1 MLITNR
7 YSLPQPF
14 VDLVSGDTYSKGES
28 DITTT
33 GLAQPPKI
41 AELTRRH
48 SSEIT
53 MDASEKV
60 WTMMGTAN
68 HYVLEQIALRN
79 PERYVT
85 EQRFY
90 LDIDGVKL
98 GGQIDLFDRETETL
112 WDYKVSSVYKAMSD
126 DRLEWT
132 KQANVNK
139 LLCEHNGIHPK
150 KIAILLVMKDFKRKE
165 AEFKADYPK
174 CAIQE
179 IPLPIWQEAE
189 TLAYIKSR
197 INLHNAAKLIEE
209 EDAIPVCTE
218 EERWSKPTT
227 WAVLKEK
234 GAKRAVNGGIY
245 QLESEALAHAKRIS
259 GAVERRDG
267 EDTRCLHFCQVKNW
281 CQYGRSLMANDKG

>member
-1 MLITNR
+1 MKITNKFN
-7 YSLPQPF
+7 LPQPF

-48 SSEIT
+48 SNEIT

-126 DRLEWT
+126 DKLEWA

-139 LLCEHNGIHPK
+139 LLCEHNGFHPK
-150 KIAILLVMKDFKRKE
+150 KLAILLVMKDWKRKE

-179 IPLPIWQEAE
+179 IPLPIWREEE

-218 EERWSKPTT
+218 EERWAKPTA

-245 QLESEALAHAKRIS
+245 ELESEAIAHAKRIS
-259 GAVERRDG
+259 GAVEKRDG
-267 EDTRCLHFCQVKNW
+267 SNPRCENYCQVRQW
-281 CQYGRSLMANDKG
+281 CNFGRSLK

>member
-1 MLITNR
+1 MKISNI
-7 YSLPQPF
+7 YNLPQPF

-48 SSEIT
+48 ASEIT

-90 LDIDGVKL
+90 LDIDGIKL

-126 DRLEWT
+126 DKLEWT

-139 LLCEHNGIHPK
+139 LLCEHNGFHPK
-150 KIAILLVMKDFKRKE
+150 KLAILLVMKDWKRKE

-179 IPLPIWQEAE
+179 IPLPIWREEE

-197 INLHNAAKLIEE
+197 INLHNAAKLIEV

-218 EERWSKPTT
+218 EERWAKPTT

-234 GAKRAVNGGIY
+234 GAKRAVNGGVY
-245 QLESEALAHAKRIS
+245 ELESEAIAHAKRIS
-259 GAVERRDG
+259 GAIEKRDG
-267 EDTRCLHFCQVKNW
+267 SNPRCENYCQVRQW
-281 CQYGRSLMANDKG
+281 CNFGRSLK

>member
-1 MLITNR
+1 MSKITNI
-7 YSLPQPF
+7 YNLPQPF

-48 SSEIT
+48 SNEIT

-126 DRLEWT
+126 DKLEWT

-139 LLCEHNGIHPK
+139 LLCEHNGFHPK
-150 KIAILLVMKDFKRKE
+150 KLAILLVMKDWKRKE

-179 IPLPIWQEAE
+179 IPLPIWREEE

-197 INLHNAAKLIEE
+197 INLHNAAKLIEV

-218 EERWSKPTT
+218 EERWAKPTT
-227 WAVLKEK
+227 WAVLKER
-234 GAKRAVNGGIY
+234 GAKRAVANGIY
-245 QLESEALAHAKRIS
+245 ESEHEALLHSKRIS
-259 GAVERRDG
+259 GAIEKRDG
-267 EDTRCLHFCQVKNW
+267 TSPRCLHFCQVKNW
-281 CQYGRSLMANDKG
+281 CNFGRSLK

>member
-1 MLITNR
+1 MKITNKFN
-7 YSLPQPF
+7 LPQPF

-48 SSEIT
+48 GGEIT

-90 LDIDGVKL
+90 LDVDGVKL

-126 DRLEWT
+126 DKLEWT

-139 LLCEHNGIHPK
+139 LLCEHNGFHPK
-150 KIAILLVMKDFKRKE
+150 KLAVLLVMKDWKRKE

-174 CAIQE
+174 CAILE
-179 IPLPIWQEAE
+179 IPLPIWREEE

-197 INLHNAAKLIEE
+197 INLHNSAKLIEE

-218 EERWSKPTT
+218 EERWARPTT
-227 WAVLKEK
+227 WAVLKER
-234 GAKRAVNGGIY
+234 GAKRAVNGGLY
-245 QLESEALAHAKRIS
+245 ELESEAIAHAKRIS
-259 GAVERRDG
+259 GAIEKRDG
-267 EDTRCLHFCQVKNW
+267 SNPRCENYCQVRQW
-281 CQYGRSLMANDKG
+281 CNFGRSLKLD

>member
-1 MLITNR
+1 MKITNKFN
-7 YSLPQPF
+7 LPQPF
-14 VDLVSGDTYSKGES
+14 VDLVSGDTYSKGKS

-48 SSEIT
+48 GGEIT

-90 LDIDGVKL
+90 LDIDGIKL

-126 DRLEWT
+126 DKLEWT

-139 LLCEHNGIHPK
+139 LLCENNGIHPK
-150 KIAILLVMKDFKRKE
+150 KLAILLVMKDWKRKE

-179 IPLPIWQEAE
+179 IPLPIWREEE

-197 INLHNAAKLIEE
+197 INLHNAAKLIEV

-218 EERWSKPTT
+218 EERWAKPTT

-234 GAKRAVNGGIY
+234 GAKRAVNGGVY
-245 QLESEALAHAKRIS
+245 ELESEAIAHAKRIS
-259 GAVERRDG
+259 GAIEKRDG
-267 EDTRCLHFCQVKNW
+267 SNPRCENYCQVRQW
-281 CQYGRSLMANDKG
+281 CNFGRSLK

>member
-1 MLITNR
+1 MKITNKFN
-7 YSLPQPF
+7 LPQPF
-14 VDLVSGDTYSKGES
+14 VDLVSGDTYSKGKS

-48 SSEIT
+48 ASEIT

-126 DRLEWT
+126 DKLEWA

-139 LLCEHNGIHPK
+139 LLCEHNGFHPK
-150 KIAILLVMKDFKRKE
+150 KLAILLVMKDWKRKE

-179 IPLPIWQEAE
+179 IPLPIWREEE

-197 INLHNAAKLIEE
+197 INLHNAAKLIEV

-218 EERWSKPTT
+218 EERWAKPTT

-234 GAKRAVNGGIY
+234 GAKRAVNGGVY
-245 QLESEALAHAKRIS
+245 ELESEAIAHAKRIS
-259 GAVERRDG
+259 GAVEKRDG
-267 EDTRCLHFCQVKNW
+267 SNPRCENYCQVRQW
-281 CQYGRSLMANDKG
+281 CNFGRSLK

>member
-1 MLITNR
+1 MTISNI
-7 YSLPQPF
+7 YNLPQPF

-48 SSEIT
+48 ASEIT

-90 LDIDGVKL
+90 MDIDGVKL

-126 DRLEWT
+126 DKLEWT

-150 KIAILLVMKDFKRKE
+150 KLAILLVCKDWKRKE

-174 CAIQE
+174 CAILE

-209 EDAIPVCTE
+209 DDAIPVCTE
-218 EERWSKPTT
+218 EERWAKPTT

-234 GAKRAVNGGIY
+234 GAKRAVNGGLY
-245 QLESEALAHAKRIS
+245 ELESEALAHAKRIS
-259 GAVERRDG
+259 GAVEKRDG
-267 EDTRCLHFCQVKNW
+267 SNPRCENYCQVRQW
-281 CQYGRSLMANDKG
+281 CQFGRNLK

>member
-48 SSEIT
+48 ASEIT

-90 LDIDGVKL
+90 MDIDGVKL

-126 DRLEWT
+126 DKLEWT

-150 KIAILLVMKDFKRKE
+150 KLAILLVCKDWKRKE

-174 CAIQE
+174 CAILE

-209 EDAIPVCTE
+209 DDAIPVCTE
-218 EERWSKPTT
+218 EERWAKPTT

-234 GAKRAVNGGIY
+234 GAKRAVNGGLY
-245 QLESEALAHAKRIS
+245 ELESEALAHAKRIS
-259 GAVERRDG
+259 GAVEKRDG
-267 EDTRCLHFCQVKNW
+267 SNPRCENYCQVRQW
-281 CQYGRSLMANDKG
+281 CQFGRNLK

>member
-1 MLITNR
+1 MLITNK
-7 YSLPQPF
+7 YNLPQPF
-14 VDLVSGDTYSKGES
+14 VDLVSGDTYSKGKS

-48 SSEIT
+48 ASEIT

-126 DRLEWT
+126 DKLEWT

-150 KIAILLVMKDFKRKE
+150 KLAVLLVMKDWKRKE

-179 IPLPIWQEAE
+179 IPLPAWREEE

-197 INLHNAAKLIEE
+197 INLHNSAKLIEV

-218 EERWSKPTT
+218 EERWARPTT

-245 QLESEALAHAKRIS
+245 ELESEAIAHAKRIS
-259 GAVERRDG
+259 GAIEKRDG
-267 EDTRCLHFCQVKNW
+267 SNPRCENYCQVRQW
-281 CQYGRSLMANDKG
+281 CNFGRNLKL

>member
-1 MLITNR
+1 MKITNKFN
-7 YSLPQPF
+7 LPQPF

-41 AELTRRH
+41 AELARRH

-79 PERYVT
+79 PERYIA
-85 EQRFY
+85 ENRFY

-126 DRLEWT
+126 DKLEWT

-150 KIAILLVMKDFKRKE
+150 KLAVLLVMKDWKRKE
-165 AEFKADYPK
+165 AEFKADYP
-174 CAIQE
+174 
-179 IPLPIWQEAE
+179 
-189 TLAYIKSR
+189 
-197 INLHNAAKLIEE
+197 N
-209 EDAIPVCTE
+209 
-218 EERWSKPTT
+218 
-227 WAVLKEK
+227 
-234 GAKRAVNGGIY
+234 
-245 QLESEALAHAKRIS
+245 
-259 GAVERRDG
+259 
-267 EDTRCLHFCQVKNW
+267 
-281 CQYGRSLMANDKG
+281 

>member
-1 MLITNR
+1 MLITNI
-7 YSLPQPF
+7 YNLPQPF

-48 SSEIT
+48 ASEIT

-126 DRLEWT
+126 DKLEWT

-150 KIAILLVMKDFKRKE
+150 KLAVLLVMKDWKRKE

-218 EERWSKPTT
+218 EERWAKPTT
-227 WAVLKEK
+227 WAVLKER
-234 GAKRAVNGGIY
+234 GAKRAVNGGLY
-245 QLESEALAHAKRIS
+245 GSEAEAILHAKRID
-259 GAVERRDG
+259 GAIEKRDG
-267 EDTRCLHFCQVKNW
+267 SNARCENYCQVRKW
-281 CQYGRSLMANDKG
+281 CNFGRSLK

>member
-1 MLITNR
+1 MKITNKFN
-7 YSLPQPF
+7 LPQPF

-48 SSEIT
+48 SNEIT

-90 LDIDGVKL
+90 MDIDGVKL

-126 DRLEWT
+126 DKLEWT

-150 KIAILLVMKDFKRKE
+150 KLAILLVMKDWKRKE

-179 IPLPIWQEAE
+179 IPLPIWREEE

-197 INLHNAAKLIEE
+197 INLHNTAKLIEE

-218 EERWSKPTT
+218 EERWAKPTT

-234 GAKRAVNGGIY
+234 GAKRAVNGGLY
-245 QLESEALAHAKRIS
+245 ELESEAIAHAKRIS
-259 GAVERRDG
+259 GAVEKRDG
-267 EDTRCLHFCQVKNW
+267 SNPRCENYCQVRQW
-281 CQYGRSLMANDKG
+281 CNFGRSLK

>member
-1 MLITNR
+1 MKITNKFN
-7 YSLPQPF
+7 LPQPF
-14 VDLVSGDTYSKGES
+14 VDLVSGETYSKGES

-48 SSEIT
+48 SGEIT

-126 DRLEWT
+126 DKLEWT

-139 LLCEHNGIHPK
+139 LLCEHNGFHPK
-150 KIAILLVMKDFKRKE
+150 KLAILLVMKDWKRKE

-174 CAIQE
+174 CAILE
-179 IPLPIWQEAE
+179 IPLPIWREEE

-197 INLHNAAKLIEE
+197 INLHNAAKLIEV

-218 EERWSKPTT
+218 EERWAKPTT
-227 WAVLKEK
+227 WAVLKER

-245 QLESEALAHAKRIS
+245 ELESEAIAHAKRIS
-259 GAVERRDG
+259 GAIEKRDG
-267 EDTRCLHFCQVKNW
+267 SNPRCENYCQVRQW
-281 CQYGRSLMANDKG
+281 CNFGRSLK

>member
-1 MLITNR
+1 MSLITNKFN
-7 YSLPQPF
+7 LPQPF

-90 LDIDGVKL
+90 MDIDGVKL

-126 DRLEWT
+126 DKLEWT

-150 KIAILLVMKDFKRKE
+150 KLAVLLVMKDWKRKE

-179 IPLPIWQEAE
+179 IPLPIWREEE

-218 EERWSKPTT
+218 EERWAKSTT

-234 GAKRAVNGGIY
+234 GAKRAVNGGVY
-245 QLESEALAHAKRIS
+245 ELESEAIAHAKRIS
-259 GAVERRDG
+259 GAIEKRDG
-267 EDTRCLHFCQVKNW
+267 SNPRCENYCQVRQW
-281 CQYGRSLMANDKG
+281 CNFGRNLK

>member
-1 MLITNR
+1 
-7 YSLPQPF
+7 

-48 SSEIT
+48 GGEIT

-126 DRLEWT
+126 DKLEWT

-139 LLCEHNGIHPK
+139 LLCEHNGFHPK
-150 KIAILLVMKDFKRKE
+150 KLAILLVMKDWKRKE

-179 IPLPIWQEAE
+179 IPLPIWREEE

-197 INLHNAAKLIEE
+197 INLHNAAKLIEV

-218 EERWSKPTT
+218 EERWAKPTT
-227 WAVLKEK
+227 WAVLKER

-245 QLESEALAHAKRIS
+245 ELESEAIAHAKRIS
-259 GAVERRDG
+259 GAIEKRDG
-267 EDTRCLHFCQVKNW
+267 SNPRCENYCQVRQW
-281 CQYGRSLMANDKG
+281 CNFGRSLK

>member
-1 MLITNR
+1 MKITNKFN
-7 YSLPQPF
+7 LPQPF

-48 SSEIT
+48 SNEIT

-79 PERYVT
+79 HERYVT

-139 LLCEHNGIHPK
+139 LLCENNGIHPK
-150 KIAILLVMKDFKRKE
+150 KLAILLVMKDWKRKE

-179 IPLPIWQEAE
+179 IPLPIWREEE

-197 INLHNAAKLIEE
+197 INLHNAAKLIEV

-218 EERWSKPTT
+218 EERWAKPTT

-234 GAKRAVNGGIY
+234 GAKRAVNGGVY
-245 QLESEALAHAKRIS
+245 ELESEAIAHAKRIS
-259 GAVERRDG
+259 GAIEKRDG
-267 EDTRCLHFCQVKNW
+267 SNPRCENYCQVRQW
-281 CQYGRSLMANDKG
+281 CNFGRSLK

>member
-1 MLITNR
+1 MKITNKFN
-7 YSLPQPF
+7 LPQPF
-14 VDLVSGDTYSKGES
+14 VDLVSGDTYSKGKS

-48 SSEIT
+48 GGEIT

-126 DRLEWT
+126 DKLEWA

-139 LLCEHNGIHPK
+139 LLCEHNGFHPK
-150 KIAILLVMKDFKRKE
+150 KLAILLVMKDWKRKE

-179 IPLPIWQEAE
+179 IPLPIWREEE

-197 INLHNAAKLIEE
+197 INLHNAAKLIEV

-218 EERWSKPTT
+218 EERWAKPTT
-227 WAVLKEK
+227 RAVLKEK
-234 GAKRAVNGGIY
+234 GAKRAVNGGVY
-245 QLESEALAHAKRIS
+245 ELESEAIAHAKRIS
-259 GAVERRDG
+259 GAVEKRDG
-267 EDTRCLHFCQVKNW
+267 SNPRCENYCQVRQW
-281 CQYGRSLMANDKG
+281 CSFGRSLK

>member
-1 MLITNR
+1 MKITNKFN
-7 YSLPQPF
+7 LPQPF

-48 SSEIT
+48 SNEIT

-126 DRLEWT
+126 DKLEWT

-139 LLCEHNGIHPK
+139 LLCEHNGFHPK
-150 KIAILLVMKDFKRKE
+150 KLAILLVMKDWKRKE

-179 IPLPIWQEAE
+179 IPLPIWREEE

-218 EERWSKPTT
+218 EERWAKPTT

-234 GAKRAVNGGIY
+234 GAKRAVNGGLY
-245 QLESEALAHAKRIS
+245 ELESEAIAHAKRIS
-259 GAVERRDG
+259 GAVEKRDG
-267 EDTRCLHFCQVKNW
+267 SNPRCENYCQVRQW
-281 CQYGRSLMANDKG
+281 CNFGRSLK

>member
-1 MLITNR
+1 MKITNKFN
-7 YSLPQPF
+7 LPQPF

-48 SSEIT
+48 ATEIT

-126 DRLEWT
+126 DKLEWT

-139 LLCEHNGIHPK
+139 LLCEHNGFHPK
-150 KIAILLVMKDFKRKE
+150 KLAILLVMKDFKLRDSMIKR
-165 AEFKADYPK
+165 DYPK

-179 IPLPIWQEAE
+179 IPIPIWREEE

-197 INLHNAAKLIEE
+197 INLHNAAKLIEV

-218 EERWSKPTT
+218 EERWAKPTT
-227 WAVLKEK
+227 WAVLKER

-245 QLESEALAHAKRIS
+245 ELESEAIAHAKRIS
-259 GAVERRDG
+259 GAIEKRDG
-267 EDTRCLHFCQVKNW
+267 SNPRCENYCQVRQW
-281 CQYGRSLMANDKG
+281 CNFGRSLK

>member
-1 MLITNR
+1 MKITNKFN
-7 YSLPQPF
+7 LPQPF

-48 SSEIT
+48 SNEIT

-126 DRLEWT
+126 DKLEWT

-139 LLCEHNGIHPK
+139 LLCEHNGFHPK
-150 KIAILLVMKDFKRKE
+150 KLAILLVMKDWKRKE

-179 IPLPIWQEAE
+179 IPLPIWREEE

-197 INLHNAAKLIEE
+197 INLHNTAKLIEE

-218 EERWSKPTT
+218 EERWAKPTT

-234 GAKRAVNGGIY
+234 GAKRAVNGGLY
-245 QLESEALAHAKRIS
+245 ELESEAIAHAKRIS
-259 GAVERRDG
+259 GAVEKRDG
-267 EDTRCLHFCQVKNW
+267 SNPRCENYCQVRQW
-281 CQYGRSLMANDKG
+281 CNFGRSLK

>member
-1 MLITNR
+1 MNITNKFN
-7 YSLPQPF
+7 LPQPF

-48 SSEIT
+48 GGEIT

-79 PERYVT
+79 SERYVT

-126 DRLEWT
+126 DKLEWT

-139 LLCEHNGIHPK
+139 LLCEHNGFHPK
-150 KIAILLVMKDFKRKE
+150 KLAILLVMKDWKRKE

-179 IPLPIWQEAE
+179 IPIPIWREEE

-209 EDAIPVCTE
+209 DDAIPVCTE
-218 EERWSKPTT
+218 EERWAKPTT

-234 GAKRAVNGGIY
+234 GAKRAVNGGLY
-245 QLESEALAHAKRIS
+245 ELESEALAHAKRIS
-259 GAVERRDG
+259 GAVEKRDG
-267 EDTRCLHFCQVKNW
+267 SNPRCENYCQVRQW
-281 CQYGRSLMANDKG
+281 CQFGRNLK

>member
-1 MLITNR
+1 MKITNKFN
-7 YSLPQPF
+7 LPQPF
-14 VDLVSGDTYSKGES
+14 VDLVSGETYSKGES

-48 SSEIT
+48 SGEIT

-126 DRLEWT
+126 DKLEWT

-139 LLCEHNGIHPK
+139 LLCEHNGFHPK
-150 KIAILLVMKDFKRKE
+150 KLAILLVMKDWKRKE

-179 IPLPIWQEAE
+179 IPIPIWREEE

-218 EERWSKPTT
+218 EERWAKPTT
-227 WAVLKEK
+227 WAVLKER

-245 QLESEALAHAKRIS
+245 ELESEAIAHAKRIG
-259 GAVERRDG
+259 GAVEKRDG
-267 EDTRCLHFCQVKNW
+267 SNPRCENYCQVRQW
-281 CQYGRSLMANDKG
+281 CNFGRSLK

>member
-1 MLITNR
+1 MKISNTYN
-7 YSLPQPF
+7 LPQPF

-48 SSEIT
+48 SNEIT

-60 WTMMGTAN
+60 WTMLGTAN

-90 LDIDGVKL
+90 LDVDGVKL

-126 DRLEWT
+126 DKLEWI

-139 LLCEHNGIHPK
+139 LLCEQNGIHPK
-150 KIAILLVMKDFKRKE
+150 KLAVLLVCKDWKRKE

-174 CAIQE
+174 CPVVE
-179 IPLPIWQEAE
+179 IPLTVWKEEE

-209 EDAIPVCTE
+209 DDAIPVCTE

-227 WAVLKEK
+227 WAVLKEQ
-234 GAKRAVNGGIY
+234 GAKRAVNGGLY
-245 QLESEALAHAKRIS
+245 ESESEALAHAKRIS
-259 GAVERRDG
+259 GAVEKRDG
-267 EDTRCLHFCQVKNW
+267 SNPRCENYCQVRQW
-281 CQYGRSLMANDKG
+281 CNFGRNLK

>member
-1 MLITNR
+1 MSKISNI
-7 YSLPQPF
+7 YNLPQPF
-14 VDLVSGDTYSKGES
+14 VDLVSVDTYSKGES

-48 SSEIT
+48 GSEIT

-90 LDIDGVKL
+90 MDIDGVKL

-126 DRLEWT
+126 DKLEWT

-150 KIAILLVMKDFKRKE
+150 KLAILLVCKDWKRKE

-174 CAIQE
+174 CAILE

-209 EDAIPVCTE
+209 DDAIPVCTE
-218 EERWSKPTT
+218 EERWAKPTT

-234 GAKRAVNGGIY
+234 GAKRAVNGGLY
-245 QLESEALAHAKRIS
+245 ELESEALAHAKRIS
-259 GAVERRDG
+259 GAVEKRDG
-267 EDTRCLHFCQVKNW
+267 SNPRCENYCQVRQW
-281 CQYGRSLMANDKG
+281 CQLGRSLK

>member
-1 MLITNR
+1 MTVSNIYN
-7 YSLPQPF
+7 LPQPF

-48 SSEIT
+48 SNEIT

-60 WTMMGTAN
+60 WTMLGTAN

-90 LDIDGVKL
+90 MDIDGVKL

-126 DRLEWT
+126 DKLEWI

-139 LLCEHNGIHPK
+139 LLCEHNGIRPK
-150 KIAILLVMKDFKRKE
+150 KLAVLLVCKDWRRKDS
-165 AEFKADYPK
+165 EFKADYPK
-174 CAIQE
+174 CPVVE
-179 IPLPIWQEAE
+179 IPLTVWKEEE

-197 INLHNAAKLIEE
+197 INLHNAAKLIEV

-227 WAVLKEK
+227 WAVLKER
-234 GAKRAVNGGIY
+234 GAKRAVANGIY
-245 QLESEALAHAKRIS
+245 ESEAEALAHAKRIS
-259 GAVERRDG
+259 GAVEKRDG
-267 EDTRCLHFCQVKNW
+267 SNPRCENYCQVRQW
-281 CQYGRSLMANDKG
+281 CNFGRSLK

>member
-1 MLITNR
+1 MKISNI
-7 YSLPQPF
+7 YNLPQPF

-48 SSEIT
+48 ASEIT

-85 EQRFY
+85 EKRFY
-90 LDIDGVKL
+90 VDIDGVKL

-126 DRLEWT
+126 DKLEWT

-150 KIAILLVMKDFKRKE
+150 KLAILLVMKDWKRKE

-179 IPLPIWQEAE
+179 IPLPIWREEE

-197 INLHNAAKLIEE
+197 INLHNAAKLIEV

-218 EERWSKPTT
+218 EERWARPTT
-227 WAVLKEK
+227 WAVLKER
-234 GAKRAVNGGIY
+234 GAKRAVNGGLY
-245 QLESEALAHAKRIS
+245 ELESEAIAHAKRIS
-259 GAVERRDG
+259 GAIEKRDG
-267 EDTRCLHFCQVKNW
+267 SNPRCENYCQVRQW
-281 CQYGRSLMANDKG
+281 CNFGRNLK

>member
-1 MLITNR
+1 MKITNKFN
-7 YSLPQPF
+7 LPQPF

-48 SSEIT
+48 ASEIT

-79 PERYVT
+79 PERYIA
-85 EQRFY
+85 ERRFY
-90 LDIDGVKL
+90 VDIDGVKL

-126 DRLEWT
+126 DKLEWT

-150 KIAILLVMKDFKRKE
+150 KLAILLVMKDWKRKE

-179 IPLPIWQEAE
+179 IPLPIWREEE

-197 INLHNAAKLIEE
+197 INLHNAAKLIEV

-218 EERWSKPTT
+218 EERWAKPTT

-234 GAKRAVNGGIY
+234 GAKRAVANGIY
-245 QLESEALAHAKRIS
+245 ELESEAIAHAKRIS
-259 GAVERRDG
+259 GAIEKRDG
-267 EDTRCLHFCQVKNW
+267 SNPRCENYCQVRQW
-281 CQYGRSLMANDKG
+281 CNFGRNLK

>member
-1 MLITNR
+1 MKITNKFN
-7 YSLPQPF
+7 LPQPF
-14 VDLVSGDTYSKGES
+14 VDLVSGETYSKGES

-48 SSEIT
+48 SGEIT

-126 DRLEWT
+126 DKLEWT

-139 LLCEHNGIHPK
+139 LLCEHNGFHPK
-150 KIAILLVMKDFKRKE
+150 KLAILLVMKDWKRKE

-179 IPLPIWQEAE
+179 IPLPIWREEE

-197 INLHNAAKLIEE
+197 INLHNAAKLIEV

-218 EERWSKPTT
+218 EERWAKPTT
-227 WAVLKEK
+227 WAVLKER

-245 QLESEALAHAKRIS
+245 ELESEAIAHAKRIS
-259 GAVERRDG
+259 GAIEKRDG
-267 EDTRCLHFCQVKNW
+267 SNPRCENYCQVRQW
-281 CQYGRSLMANDKG
+281 CNFGRSLK

>member
-1 MLITNR
+1 MKITNKFN
-7 YSLPQPF
+7 LPQPF

-48 SSEIT
+48 SNEIT

-126 DRLEWT
+126 DKLEWT

-139 LLCEHNGIHPK
+139 FLCEHNGFHPK
-150 KIAILLVMKDFKRKE
+150 KLAILLVMKDWKRKE

-179 IPLPIWQEAE
+179 IPLPIWREEE

-218 EERWSKPTT
+218 EERWAKPTT

-245 QLESEALAHAKRIS
+245 ELESEAIAHAKRIS
-259 GAVERRDG
+259 GAVEKRDG
-267 EDTRCLHFCQVKNW
+267 SNPRCENYCQVRQW
-281 CQYGRSLMANDKG
+281 CNFGRSLK

>member
-1 MLITNR
+1 MKITNKFN
-7 YSLPQPF
+7 LPQPF

-48 SSEIT
+48 SNEIT

-126 DRLEWT
+126 DKLEWA

-139 LLCEHNGIHPK
+139 LLCEHNGFHPK
-150 KIAILLVMKDFKRKE
+150 KLAILLVMKDWKRKE

-179 IPLPIWQEAE
+179 IPLPIWREEE

-218 EERWSKPTT
+218 EERWAKPTT

-245 QLESEALAHAKRIS
+245 ELESEAIAHAKRIS
-259 GAVERRDG
+259 GAVEKRDG
-267 EDTRCLHFCQVKNW
+267 SNPRCENYCQVRQW
-281 CQYGRSLMANDKG
+281 CNFGRSLK

>member
-1 MLITNR
+1 MTISNI
-7 YSLPQPF
+7 YNLPQPF

-126 DRLEWT
+126 DKLEWT

-139 LLCEHNGIHPK
+139 LLCEHNGFHPK
-150 KIAILLVMKDFKRKE
+150 KLAILLVMKDWKRKE

-179 IPLPIWQEAE
+179 IPLPIWREEE

-197 INLHNAAKLIEE
+197 INLHNAAKLIEV

-218 EERWSKPTT
+218 EERWAKPTT

-234 GAKRAVNGGIY
+234 GAKRAVNGGLY
-245 QLESEALAHAKRIS
+245 ELESEAIAHAKRIS
-259 GAVERRDG
+259 GAIEKRDG
-267 EDTRCLHFCQVKNW
+267 SNPRCENYCQVRQW
-281 CQYGRSLMANDKG
+281 CNFGRNLK

>member
-1 MLITNR
+1 MKITNKFN
-7 YSLPQPF
+7 LPQPF

-41 AELTRRH
+41 AELARRH
-48 SSEIT
+48 AGEIT

-90 LDIDGVKL
+90 LDVDGVKL

-126 DRLEWT
+126 DKLEWT

-150 KIAILLVMKDFKRKE
+150 KLAILLVMKDWRRKDS
-165 AEFKADYPK
+165 EFKADYPK

-179 IPLPIWQEAE
+179 IPLPIWREEE

-197 INLHNAAKLIEE
+197 INLHNSAKLVEE
-209 EDAIPVCTE
+209 EDAIPICTE
-218 EERWSKPTT
+218 EERWARPTT

-245 QLESEALAHAKRIS
+245 ELESEAIAHAKRIG
-259 GAVERRDG
+259 GAIEKRDG
-267 EDTRCLHFCQVKNW
+267 SNPRCENYCQVRQW
-281 CQYGRSLMANDKG
+281 CNFGRNLK

>member
-1 MLITNR
+1 MKISNI
-7 YSLPQPF
+7 YNLPQPF

-48 SSEIT
+48 SGEIT

-85 EQRFY
+85 EKRFY
-90 LDIDGVKL
+90 VDIDGVKL

-126 DRLEWT
+126 DKLEWT

-150 KIAILLVMKDFKRKE
+150 KLAVLLVCKDWKRKE

-174 CAIQE
+174 CAILE

-218 EERWSKPTT
+218 EERWAKPTT
-227 WAVLKEK
+227 WAVLKER
-234 GAKRAVNGGIY
+234 GAKRAVNGGLY
-245 QLESEALAHAKRIS
+245 ELESEAIAHAKRIS
-259 GAVERRDG
+259 GAIEKRDG
-267 EDTRCLHFCQVKNW
+267 SNPRCENYCQVRQW
-281 CQYGRSLMANDKG
+281 CQFGRNLK

>member
-1 MLITNR
+1 MKITNKFN
-7 YSLPQPF
+7 LPQPF

-48 SSEIT
+48 ASEIT

-126 DRLEWT
+126 DKLEWA

-139 LLCEHNGIHPK
+139 LLCEHNGFHPK
-150 KIAILLVMKDFKRKE
+150 KLAILLVMKDWKRKE

-179 IPLPIWQEAE
+179 IPLPIWKEEE

-197 INLHNAAKLIEE
+197 INLHNVAKLIEE

-218 EERWSKPTT
+218 EERWAKPTT
-227 WAVLKEK
+227 WAVLKER

-245 QLESEALAHAKRIS
+245 ELESEAIAHAKRIS
-259 GAVERRDG
+259 GAVEKRDG
-267 EDTRCLHFCQVKNW
+267 SNPRCENYCQVRQW
-281 CQYGRSLMANDKG
+281 CNFGRNLK

>member
-1 MLITNR
+1 MTISNI
-7 YSLPQPF
+7 YNLPQPF

-126 DRLEWT
+126 DKLEWT

-139 LLCEHNGIHPK
+139 LLCEHNGFHPK
-150 KIAILLVMKDFKRKE
+150 KLAILLVMKDWKRKE

-179 IPLPIWQEAE
+179 IPLPIWREEE

-197 INLHNAAKLIEE
+197 INLHNAAKLIEV

-218 EERWSKPTT
+218 EERWAKPTT

-234 GAKRAVNGGIY
+234 GAKRAVANGIY
-245 QLESEALAHAKRIS
+245 ESEPEALAHAKRIS
-259 GAVERRDG
+259 GAIEKRDG
-267 EDTRCLHFCQVKNW
+267 SNPRCENYCQVKKW
-281 CQYGRSLMANDKG
+281 CQFGRSLK